1 MLWKQTVLAL
11 AALLVLGFA
20 PGARAETVTLSAV
33 QDTTFDEPI
42 GRDDSAGTDP
52 AMFAGAV
59 EPAPGGAGPLAVR
72 RAAITFDVAGSI
84 PAGARIDGV
93 ELTLYCDEVAENTDF
108 DVTLH
113 RLNSDWSEDA
123 PSPDSDRIDSDRT
136 PPGRPFAPATSAVQT
151 VGATGSYQWGSSPEM
166 VADVQAW
173 LDSAVSNHGWIL
185 RSVETQASAT
195 KRFATRETETAEN
208 RPRLVVTY
216 TPAAASDLSV
226 TPNDKLPLL
235 PLIALA
241 IVSPLMLLGVVIA
254 MYRISLK
261 SPQR

>member
-1 MLWKQTVLAL
+1 MWKQTVLAL

-42 GRDDSAGTDP
+42 GRDDSAGTGP

-59 EPAPGGAGPLAVR
+59 EPAPGRAGPRAVR
-72 RAAITFDVAGSI
+72 RAAIAFDVAGSI

-93 ELTLYCDEVAENTDF
+93 ELTLYCDEVAEDTGF

-113 RLNSDWSEDA
+113 RLSSDWSEGA
-123 PSPDSDRIDSDRT
+123 PSRDSDRT
-136 PPGRPFAPATSAVQT
+136 PPGRHFVPATSAVQT
-151 VGATGSYQWGSSPEM
+151 VEATGSYRWGSNPEM

-173 LDSAVSNHGWIL
+173 LDSAMSNHGWIL
-185 RSVETQASAT
+185 RSVEAQASAA
-195 KRFATRETETAEN
+195 KRFATRENEAAEN

-226 TPNDKLPLL
+226 TPNEKLPLL

-261 SPQR
+261 PPRR